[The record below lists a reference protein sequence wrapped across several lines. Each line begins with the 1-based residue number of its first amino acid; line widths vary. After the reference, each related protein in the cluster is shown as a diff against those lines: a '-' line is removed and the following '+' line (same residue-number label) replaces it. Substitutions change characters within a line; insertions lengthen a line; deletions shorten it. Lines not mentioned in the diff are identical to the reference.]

1 MYGTDRSFRL
11 ILDPSMFPDFI
22 VKYQSNSSVPGP
34 ALRRMNGIKHPPAA
48 ELLGSGLVYDC
59 CAVQLTGNLLV
70 CAFFFGLGNQ
80 RMLGLGKGAH
90 EGSAVGE
97 APHQYGRVRRA
108 GSIVLRV

>member
-48 ELLGSGLVYDC
+48 ELLGSGLVHDC
-59 CAVQLTGNLLV
+59 CVVQLTGNFLV

-80 RMLGLGKGAH
+80 RMLKAEKGAH
-90 EGSAVGE
+90 GGITGGE
-97 APHQYGRVRRA
+97 APHQHGRVRRA
-108 GSIVLRV
+108 QPIMLRV

>member
-1 MYGTDRSFRL
+1 MITYGTDRSFRL

-59 CAVQLTGNLLV
+59 CVVWLTGNFLV
-70 CAFFFGLGNQ
+70 CTFSSGPRNQ
-80 RMLGLGKGAH
+80 RMLGRQRTLMKDVQSEKRRTSMG
-90 EGSAVGE
+90 GSD
-97 APHQYGRVRRA
+97 GR
-108 GSIVLRV
+108 GPLC